1 MQSHT
6 TYDIDKFYERED
18 LNVQALSRAAPFLV
32 KLIHYLWW
40 SFTIQNRE
48 VGILADVLSL
58 GGRRMKRPASLLIF
72 VLAFTLSASGALAQQ
87 LKVVASI
94 SPVGDMVRE
103 LGGDRV
109 VVRVLLPPGA
119 SPHVFEPTPGTAKD
133 ISQAR
138 LFFGI
143 GAGLDFW
150 AEKLV
155 RASKKTIRIILLSEG
170 MKFLHEEGDH
180 GHGHEAANPHVWL
193 DPLLAIEM
201 VRKIEQTLE
210 ETDPQGAH
218 TYRVRSAQYITK
230 LQALD
235 AEIRNTVSTFSIKSF
250 VSFHPAWDYFA
261 LRYGLKSVGV
271 IEESPGKEPS
281 PQRLQAIVKAIRLY
295 HIKAVFAEPQ
305 LNPKT
310 AEVIAHEAGVR
321 VIMLDP
327 EGGLPG
333 RETYLGLMKYNLAR
347 LKEAMQ

>member
-1 MQSHT
+1 
-6 TYDIDKFYERED
+6 
-18 LNVQALSRAAPFLV
+18 
-32 KLIHYLWW
+32 
-40 SFTIQNRE
+40 
-48 VGILADVLSL
+48 
-58 GGRRMKRPASLLIF
+58 MKRSVPLLISF
-72 VLAFTLSASGALAQQ
+72 LAFTLYASGAFAQP

-94 SPVGDMVRE
+94 SPIGDIVRE
-103 LGGDRV
+103 VGGERV

-133 ISQAR
+133 ITQAR
-138 LFFGI
+138 LFFGV

-155 RASKKTIRIILLSEG
+155 RASREHIRIILLSEG
-170 MKFLHEEGDH
+170 MKLLHEEGDH
-180 GHGHEAANPHVWL
+180 GHGHETGNPHVWL
-193 DPLLAIEM
+193 DPLLAMEM
-201 VRKIEQTLE
+201 VRKVEQTLV
-210 ETDPQGAH
+210 ETDPQGAR
-218 TYRVRSAQYITK
+218 TYRVRSAQYIAR

-281 PQRLQAIVKAIRLY
+281 PQRLQAIIRAIRHY
-295 HIKAVFAEPQ
+295 HIRAVFAEPQ
-305 LNPKT
+305 LNPKI
-310 AEVIAHEAGVR
+310 AEVIAHEAGVK

-333 RETYLGLMKYNLAR
+333 RETYLGLMRYNLAR

>member
-1 MQSHT
+1 MK
-6 TYDIDKFYERED
+6 D
-18 LNVQALSRAAPFLV
+18 
-32 KLIHYLWW
+32 
-40 SFTIQNRE
+40 RE
-48 VGILADVLSL
+48 VHIPVNVSM
-58 GGRRMKRPASLLIF
+58 GGRCMKRLAPLLLISF
-72 VLAFTLSASGALAQQ
+72 LAFTLSVSEALAQPV
-87 LKVVASI
+87 KVVASI
-94 SPVGDMVRE
+94 SPIGDMVRE
-103 LGGDRV
+103 VGGDRV

-119 SPHVFEPTPGTAKD
+119 SPHVFEPTTKAAKD

-138 LFFGI
+138 LFFEI

-155 RASKKTIRIILLSEG
+155 KASKENVRAIVLSEG
-170 MKFLHEEGDH
+170 MNLLRVRGEH
-180 GHGHEAANPHVWL
+180 GHGHETANPHVWL
-193 DPLLAIEM
+193 DPLLAMEM
-201 VRKIEQTLE
+201 VRKIEKTLR

-218 TYRVRSAQYITK
+218 TYRVRSAEYSAK

-235 AEIRNTVSTFSIKSF
+235 AEIRKTVSTFTIKSF

-281 PQRLQAIVKAIRLY
+281 PQRLQAIVKAIRHY
-295 HIKAVFAEPQ
+295 HIRAVFAEPQ

-310 AEVIAHEAGVR
+310 AEVIAQEAGVK

>member
-1 MQSHT
+1 M
-6 TYDIDKFYERED
+6 RR
-18 LNVQALSRAAPFLV
+18 LAP
-32 KLIHYLWW
+32 
-40 SFTIQNRE
+40 
-48 VGILADVLSL
+48 
-58 GGRRMKRPASLLIF
+58 LLIF
-72 VLAFTLSASGALAQQ
+72 FLVFTLSASGALAQPV
-87 LKVVASI
+87 KIVASI
-94 SPVGDMVRE
+94 SPIGDMVRE
-103 LGGDRV
+103 VGGDRV

-119 SPHVFEPTPGTAKD
+119 SPHVFEPTTSTAKD

-138 LFFGI
+138 LFFAI

-155 RASKKTIRIILLSEG
+155 RASKKNAKIILLSEG
-170 MKFLHEEGDH
+170 MKLLREEGDH
-180 GHGHEAANPHVWL
+180 GHGHETANPHVWL
-193 DPLLAIEM
+193 DPSLAMEM
-201 VRKIEQTLE
+201 VRKIEKTLQE
-210 ETDPQGAH
+210 ADPQGAH
-218 TYRVRSAQYITK
+218 TYHVRSAEYIAK

-235 AEIRNTVSTFSIKSF
+235 AEIRKTVSTFSIKNF

-281 PQRLQAIVKAIRLY
+281 PQRLQAIVKAIRHY
-295 HIKAVFAEPQ
+295 HIRAVFAEPQ

-310 AEVIAHEAGVR
+310 AEVIAHEAGVK

>member
-1 MQSHT
+1 M
-6 TYDIDKFYERED
+6 DDRC
-18 LNVQALSRAAPFLV
+18 
-32 KLIHYLWW
+32 
-40 SFTIQNRE
+40 
-48 VGILADVLSL
+48 
-58 GGRRMKRPASLLIF
+58 MKRLTLLPIC
-72 VLAFTLSASGALAQQ
+72 VLAFTLYASGALAQP

-94 SPVGDMVRE
+94 SPIGDMVRE
-103 LGGDRV
+103 VGGDRV

-119 SPHVFEPTPGTAKD
+119 SPHVFDPTTRTARD

-138 LFFGI
+138 LFFGV

-155 RASKKTIRIILLSEG
+155 KASKEHISIILLSEG
-170 MKFLHEEGDH
+170 MKLLHEEGDH
-180 GHGHEAANPHVWL
+180 GHGHATANPHVWL
-193 DPLLAIEM
+193 DPVLAMEM
-201 VRKIEQTLE
+201 VRKIEQILA
-210 ETDPQGAH
+210 ETDPPGAH
-218 TYRVRSAQYITK
+218 TYRSRSAQYITR

-235 AEIRNTVSTFSIKSF
+235 AEIGNTVSAFSIKSF

-281 PQRLQAIVKAIRLY
+281 PQRLQAIVKAIRHY
-295 HIKAVFAEPQ
+295 HIRAVFAEPQ

-310 AEVIAHEAGVR
+310 AEVIAREAGVK
-321 VIMLDP
+321 VILLDP

>member
-1 MQSHT
+1 MK
-6 TYDIDKFYERED
+6 D
-18 LNVQALSRAAPFLV
+18 
-32 KLIHYLWW
+32 
-40 SFTIQNRE
+40 RE
-48 VGILADVLSL
+48 VHILVNVSM
-58 GGRRMKRPASLLIF
+58 GGRCMKRPALLLLCA
-72 VLAFTLSASGALAQQ
+72 LAFTFYASGALAQP
-87 LKVVASI
+87 LRVVASI
-94 SPVGDMVRE
+94 SPIGDMVRE
-103 LGGDRV
+103 VGGDRV

-119 SPHVFEPTPGTAKD
+119 SPHVFEPTPSTVKD

-138 LFFGI
+138 LFFGV

-150 AEKLV
+150 AEKV
-155 RASKKTIRIILLSEG
+155 VKASREHIRIILLTER
-170 MKFLHEEGDH
+170 MKLLHEEGDH
-180 GHGHEAANPHVWL
+180 GHRHGTANPHVWL
-193 DPLLAIEM
+193 DPLLAMEM
-201 VRKIEQTLE
+201 VRKIEKTLQ

-218 TYRVRSAQYITK
+218 TYRARSAEYIAK

-235 AEIRNTVSTFSIKSF
+235 TEIRNAVSAFSIKSF

-281 PQRLQAIVKAIRLY
+281 PQRLQAIVKAIRHY
-295 HIKAVFAEPQ
+295 RIRAVFAEPQ

-310 AEVIAHEAGVR
+310 AEVIAHEAGVK

>member
-1 MQSHT
+1 MK
-6 TYDIDKFYERED
+6 DREVHIL
-18 LNVQALSRAAPFLV
+18 LNALSM
-32 KLIHYLWW
+32 
-40 SFTIQNRE
+40 
-48 VGILADVLSL
+48 
-58 GGRRMKRPASLLIF
+58 GGRCMKWLAPLLISF
-72 VLAFTLSASGALAQQ
+72 LAFTLSASGALAQQ
-87 LKVVASI
+87 LNVVASI
-94 SPVGDMVRE
+94 SPIGDMVRE
-103 LGGDRV
+103 VGGDRV
-109 VVRVLLPPGA
+109 AVRVLLPPGA
-119 SPHVFEPTPGTAKD
+119 SPHVFEPTTGTAND

-138 LFFGI
+138 LFFGV

-155 RASKKTIRIILLSEG
+155 RASRETIRIILLSEG
-170 MKFLHEEGDH
+170 MKLLHEEEDHDH
-180 GHGHEAANPHVWL
+180 GHGHETANPHVWL
-193 DPLLAIEM
+193 DPLLAMEM
-201 VRKIEQTLE
+201 VRKIEKTLQ
-210 ETDPQGAH
+210 ETDPQGGY
-218 TYRVRSAQYITK
+218 TYHVRSAEYIAK

-235 AEIRNTVSTFSIKSF
+235 AEIRKNVSTFTIKSF

-281 PQRLQAIVKAIRLY
+281 PQRLQAIVKAIRHY
-295 HIKAVFAEPQ
+295 HIRAVFAEPQ

-310 AEVIAHEAGVR
+310 AEVIAHEAGVK

>member
-1 MQSHT
+1 V
-6 TYDIDKFYERED
+6 YI
-18 LNVQALSRAAPFLV
+18 LV
-32 KLIHYLWW
+32 
-40 SFTIQNRE
+40 N
-48 VGILADVLSL
+48 VLSMA
-58 GGRRMKRPASLLIF
+58 GHCMKRLGSLLMSL
-72 VLAFTLSASGALAQQ
+72 LAFILSASEVPAQP
-87 LKVVASI
+87 LKIVTSI

-103 LGGDRV
+103 VGGDRV
-109 VVRVLLPPGA
+109 VVRVLLPPAA
-119 SPHVFEPTPGTAKD
+119 SPHVFEPTPSTARD
-133 ISQAR
+133 IFQAK

-155 RASKKTIRIILLSEG
+155 RASRERTKIVLLSGG
-170 MKFLHEEGDH
+170 MKLLHEGGVH

-193 DPLLAIEM
+193 DPVLAMEM
-201 VRKIEQTLE
+201 VRKIEKTLQE
-210 ETDPQGAH
+210 ADPQGAH
-218 TYRVRSAQYITK
+218 TYRVRSAEYIAK

-235 AEIRNTVSTFSIKSF
+235 AEIRKTVSTFTIKSF

-281 PQRLQAIVKAIRLY
+281 PQRLQAIVKAIRHY
-295 HIKAVFAEPQ
+295 HIRAVFAEPQ

-310 AEVIAHEAGVR
+310 AEVIAHEAGVK

-333 RETYLGLMKYNLAR
+333 RETYLDLMKYNLAR